1 VPDSERL
8 GWLLTRVSRP
18 IFVSRQFHFLS
29 SLFSGLFLAPENVL
43 LNRRVKQPD
52 GKVFAYL
59 SG

>member
-8 GWLLTRVSRP
+8 GWLLTHVSRP

-29 SLFSGLFLAPENVL
+29 SLFPAPENVL